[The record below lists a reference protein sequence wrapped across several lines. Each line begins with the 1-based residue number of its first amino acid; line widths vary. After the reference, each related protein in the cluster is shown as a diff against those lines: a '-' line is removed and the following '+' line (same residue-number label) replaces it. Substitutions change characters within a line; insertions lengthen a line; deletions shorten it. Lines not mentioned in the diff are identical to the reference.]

1 MKKIFLLL
9 FFITSLFSNNLQ
21 KVSLQLMWLDQF
33 QFAGFYI
40 AKEKDFYQ
48 KVGLEVEFKKFHN
61 STNVLNEVLEKKA
74 DFGISSTSLIV
85 DKSKNKDVVVLGAI
99 FQTSPL
105 VLLALENSD
114 LNSLKDLV
122 NKRLMITQEQLE
134 FATLKLCLLV
144 KILILTLL
152 KFFLTL

>member
-48 KVGLEVEFKKFHN
+48 KAGLEVPEDAHGKFY
-61 STNVLNEVLEKKA
+61 
-74 DFGISSTSLIV
+74 I
-85 DKSKNKDVVVLGAI
+85 
-99 FQTSPL
+99 
-105 VLLALENSD
+105 
-114 LNSLKDLV
+114 
-122 NKRLMITQEQLE
+122 
-134 FATLKLCLLV
+134 
-144 KILILTLL
+144 
-152 KFFLTL
+152 